1 MIKTEYENPLLKDCH
16 KYPDSIYMF
25 KKAKG
30 NPILNGKHAK
40 DLMDLRFKDVQLIK
54 DTLQQP
60 NEKDMFRI
68 IKKVFDFD
76 DFENIRLLEFY
87 KAYNY
92 IAEQIKII
100 YDSEKR
106 LISEPS
112 ERLMAAGIEKMAI
125 FGALNILD
133 DIGKRYGYKP
143 QKVEKWSY
151 AWVFS
156 LSLKMKYESD
166 IQKNLEN
173 AK

>member
-25 KKAKG
+25 KKVKG
-30 NPILNGKHAK
+30 NPILNGKQAK
-40 DLMDLRFKDVQLIK
+40 DLMELRFKDVQLIK

-92 IAEQIKII
+92 IAEQINII
-100 YDSEKR
+100 YESEKK
-106 LISEPS
+106 LSTPPS
-112 ERLMAAGIEKMAI
+112 ERLLAAGIEKMSI
-125 FGALNILD
+125 FGALNIID
-133 DIGKRYGYKP
+133 DIAKRYGIAP
-143 QKVEKWSY
+143 QKIENWSY
-151 AWVFS
+151 GWIFS